1 MVCGERCSARER
13 PWGAYRR
20 PRADAARRSA
30 TVHVHEL
37 SSNLIGV
44 HATTTYK
51 FEAPFASVF
60 TVQVFTSGAAGP
72 PSADVYPRESL
83 GMR

>member
-1 MVCGERCSARER
+1 MVEWCVESGAPPERIAAHER
-13 PWGAYRR
+13 MR
-20 PRADAARRSA
+20 PAAP
-30 TVHVHEL
+30 HVREL

-72 PSADVYPRESL
+72 PSADVYPRELL
-83 GMR
+83 GVR